1 MAVRAEGTEGA
12 VKGTEGAVK
21 GGKGGKG
28 TEGAGLEERLELT
41 LAFGPDSLFD
51 FFVAFIRRGEGGNEY
66 FIQVVRVHVN
76 GEGARPSLF
85 IHTL

>member
-12 VKGTEGAVK
+12 VKGGK

-51 FFVAFIRRGEGGNEY
+51 FFVAFIRREGT
-66 FIQVVRVHVN
+66 IT
-76 GEGARPSLF
+76 LF
-85 IHTL
+85 K